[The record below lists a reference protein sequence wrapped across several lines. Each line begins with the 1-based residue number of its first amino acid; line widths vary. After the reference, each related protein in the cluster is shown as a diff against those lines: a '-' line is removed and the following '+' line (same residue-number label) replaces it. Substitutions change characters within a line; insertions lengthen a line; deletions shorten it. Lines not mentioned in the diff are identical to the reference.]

1 MKETKLRNRIHEI
14 IFEADTFAGKFFDI
28 VLLIFI
34 LLSVAVVLLES
45 LPDNSTQAK
54 LVYYYAE
61 WFFTIVFSIEYVLRI
76 YSTKKPL
83 RYIFSFYGIID
94 LLSVLPTYLSLFFA
108 GSHVLAIIRMLR
120 LLRVFRVLK
129 LVQFLGA
136 SSMLIESLKRSRYKI
151 GVFFLTVI
159 ILVTILGSIMY
170 LVEGSDSGFTSIPR
184 SIYWAIVTITTVG
197 YGDIAPVSPV
207 GQFIAAVIMLIGYAI
222 IAVPTGIIT
231 SEIVS
236 SKKKI
241 QTNSQVCSNC
251 NATGHDDDAE
261 FCKYCGASLGD

>member
-14 IFEADTFAGKFFDI
+14 IFEADTFAGKLFDI
-28 VLLIFI
+28 FLLIFI

-61 WFFTIVFSIEYVLRI
+61 WFFTVVFSMEYVLRI

-151 GVFFLTVI
+151 GVFFRRYYPFFL
-159 ILVTILGSIMY
+159 L
-170 LVEGSDSGFTSIPR
+170 PR
-184 SIYWAIVTITTVG
+184 LKFVFFSVRRM
-197 YGDIAPVSPV
+197 VS
-207 GQFIAAVIMLIGYAI
+207 
-222 IAVPTGIIT
+222 
-231 SEIVS
+231 
-236 SKKKI
+236 
-241 QTNSQVCSNC
+241 
-251 NATGHDDDAE
+251 
-261 FCKYCGASLGD
+261 